1 MNIAN
6 NTVVTKHYTVST
18 TDGTQIDS
26 SRDGEPMVHLQGS
39 QYLIQ
44 GLENAL
50 TDKVKGDSFVV
61 AVTSEEAYGER
72 HEQLV
77 SNVPKAMF
85 GDNEVKVGMT
95 FRANT
100 DDGEQTVMIID
111 ETEDEVVVDGNHPL
125 AGMDL
130 SFDVEILDVRA
141 ATEDEIAHGHA
152 HAPGGC
158 GHSH

>member
-1 MNIAN
+1 MNIAK
-6 NTVVTKHYTVST
+6 NTVVTMHYTVAT

-44 GLENAL
+44 GLEDAL
-50 TDKVKGDSFVV
+50 NDKVKGDIFVTEV
-61 AVTSEEAYGER
+61 KPEDAYGER

-77 SNVPKAMF
+77 QNVPKAMF

-95 FRANT
+95 FRAST
-100 DDGEQTVMIID
+100 DEGEQTVMIVD

-130 SFDVEILDVRA
+130 TFDVEILDVRA
-141 ATEDEIAHGHA
+141 ATDEEIEHGHA
-152 HAPGGC
+152 HGAGGC

>member
-1 MNIAN
+1 
-6 NTVVTKHYTVST
+6 
-18 TDGTQIDS
+18 
-26 SRDGEPMVHLQGS
+26 MVHLQGS

-50 TDKVKGDSFVV
+50 MDKVKGDEFVIE
-61 AVTSEEAYGER
+61 VTHEEAYGDR

-77 SNVPKAMF
+77 QQVPKSMF
-85 GDNEVKVGMT
+85 GDNEVNVGMT
-95 FRANT
+95 FRAST

-130 SFDVEILDVRA
+130 TFAVEILDVRA
-141 ATEDEIAHGHA
+141 ATAEEIEHGHP
-152 HAPGGC
+152 HGEGGC

>member
-6 NTVVTKHYTVST
+6 NTVVTMHYTVST

-26 SRDGEPMVHLQGS
+26 SREGEPMVHLQGS

-50 TDKVKGDSFVV
+50 TDKVKGDTFVIS
-61 AVTSEEAYGER
+61 VTPEEAYGDR

-77 SNVPKAMF
+77 QNVPKSMF
-85 GDNEVKVGMT
+85 GDNEVNVGMT
-95 FRANT
+95 FRAST
-100 DDGEQTVMIID
+100 DDGDQTVMIID

-130 SFDVEILDVRA
+130 TFDVEILDVRA
-141 ATEDEIAHGHA
+141 ATEDEIAHGHVHSA
-152 HAPGGC
+152 GGC

>member
-6 NTVVTKHYTVST
+6 NTVVTMHYTVST

-26 SRDGEPMVHLQGS
+26 SREGEPMVHLQGS

-50 TDKVKGDSFVV
+50 TDKVKGDTFVV
-61 AVTSEEAYGER
+61 AVTPEEAYGDR
-72 HEQLV
+72 HEQLIQH
-77 SNVPKAMF
+77 VPKTMF
-85 GDNEVKVGMT
+85 GDNEVNVGMT
-95 FRANT
+95 FRAST
-100 DDGEQTVMIID
+100 DEGEQTVMIID

-141 ATEDEIAHGHA
+141 ATEEEIAHGHA

-158 GHSH
+158 GHNH